1 MSSSSS
7 LPNINLDI
15 QLHVV
20 EGTHDF
26 RGYVF
31 SSRVSDLDNTHN
43 EHTSEIGENLA
54 RSDDIQRCD
63 VKAFIRAGR
72 FHLTIKA
79 KNVSVNHVDDDYQ
92 DEVFDDIESDEE
104 LPKCATRTCQSSI
117 QQPRIELP
125 IESNLQNRSAT
136 SAKAVQVDGVD
147 NEDSESF
154 SATSAQKD
162 AIAYF
167 DNEESETNSYSSEY
181 SQILL

>member
-15 QLHVV
+15 QLHEV

-26 RGYVF
+26 RGYIF
-31 SSRVSDLDNTHN
+31 ASRVSDLDNTHN
-43 EHTSEIGENLA
+43 EHTSEIGGNLA

-72 FHLTIKA
+72 FHLTIMA
-79 KNVSVNHVDDDYQ
+79 KNVSVNHVDNDYQ

-104 LPKCATRTCQSSI
+104 LPKCATCQSSI

-125 IESNLQNRSAT
+125 IESNSQNRSAT
-136 SAKAVQVDGVD
+136 SAEAVHVDGVD

-162 AIAYF
+162 AITYF
-167 DNEESETNSYSSEY
+167 DNEESETDSYSSER